1 LAARRSRTGDLD
13 YPAGGGGTDDPVSSR
28 RGLKQR
34 SKHNM
39 RAVVLHEHGDNDK
52 LQYVP
57 DYPTPKAG
65 EGDVVIRVRA
75 SSINYHDVFTRRGMP
90 GIKVPLPVIIG
101 LDVVGEIAE
110 LGAGVTG
117 WKIGDRV
124 LIDPVNRVEGGLMG
138 ETQDGGLAEFC
149 RAKAHQLVRIPDAVG
164 FEQAAALPVAYGT
177 AIRMMN
183 SIGKI
188 KAGEKVLILGASG
201 GVGVCCVQLAK
212 LAGAYVIAC
221 AGSEEKAK
229 RLTEL
234 GADEII
240 LYTKNDFMK
249 TVFERHGK
257 PHRRRFV
264 EGGGVDVVVNFTG
277 GDTWVKS
284 LRCLKLG
291 GRILTCGATAGYSP
305 VEDLRFIWTFELQI
319 LGSNGWERDD
329 ITKLFDLVEAGKLK
343 VLIDKSY
350 PLVEAKEAVRVIEDR
365 AVFGKVVVTP

>member
-1 LAARRSRTGDLD
+1 
-13 YPAGGGGTDDPVSSR
+13 
-28 RGLKQR
+28 
-34 SKHNM
+34 M

-52 LQYVP
+52 LQLVA

-65 EGDVVIRVRA
+65 AGDVVIRVKA

-101 LDVVGEIAE
+101 LDVVGEVAE
-110 LGAGVTG
+110 IGAGVEG

-138 ETQDGGLAEFC
+138 ETQDGGLAEYC
-149 RAKAHQLVRIPDAVG
+149 RAKAHQLVAIPDQVS

-183 SIGKI
+183 TVGQI
-188 KAGEKVLILGASG
+188 KSGEKVLILGASG

-212 LAGAYVIAC
+212 LAGAHVIAC
-221 AGSEEKAK
+221 AGSEEKGR

-240 LYTKNDFMK
+240 LYTQTDFVK
-249 TVFERHGK
+249 AVYERHGK

-264 EGGGVDVVVNFTG
+264 ESGGVDVVVNFTG

-284 LRCLKLG
+284 MRCLKLG
-291 GRILTCGATAGYSP
+291 GRLLTCGATAGYAP
-305 VEDLRFIWTFELQI
+305 IEDLRFIWTFELQI
-319 LGSNGWERDD
+319 RGSNGWERED
-329 ITKLFDLVEAGKLK
+329 IVKLFGLVQAGKLK

-350 PLVEAKEAVRVIEDR
+350 PLEEAKEAVRVIEDR

>member
-1 LAARRSRTGDLD
+1 
-13 YPAGGGGTDDPVSSR
+13 
-28 RGLKQR
+28 
-34 SKHNM
+34 M
-39 RAVVLHEHGDNDK
+39 RAVVLYEHGDNDK
-52 LQYVP
+52 LQFTA

-101 LDVVGEIAE
+101 LDVVGEITE

-117 WKIGDRV
+117 WNIGDRV

-149 RAKAHQLVRIPDAVG
+149 RAKAHQLVKIPEGVS

-183 SIGKI
+183 TIGQI

-221 AGSEEKAK
+221 AGSEEKGK

-240 LYTKNDFMK
+240 LYTQSDFMK
-249 TVFERHGK
+249 TIYERHGK

-277 GDTWVKS
+277 GDTWVPS
-284 LRCLKLG
+284 LKTLHRQ
-291 GRILTCGATAGYSP
+291 GRILTCGATAGFDP
-305 VEDLRFIWTFELQI
+305 KEDLRFIWTYELNI
-319 LGSNGWERDD
+319 RGSNGWMRE
-329 ITKLFDLVEAGKLK
+329 DLTALLNLLGSGKLK
-343 VLIDKSY
+343 PIIDRELS
-350 PLVEAKEAVRVIEDR
+350 LADTNEAFRLLEDR
-365 AVFGKVVVTP
+365 LVFGKVIVKP